1 MSVPPSR
8 PRPAPTTALVLSL
21 GLALVSG
28 CDQPTGSTRPRSK
41 ASLDQLV
48 EQPAAPP
55 APVAPQPAPAPVAP
69 RPILG
74 QKTQDI
80 RDMNKEK
87 GAGGVVTQPR
97 ITAKDPITLQGNAY
111 VSIIGQNSILNI
123 QHALDLYQA
132 ETGEFPKTTEE
143 FMEKIIKA
151 NNIALPKLPF
161 YQEYGYDPDK
171 KELVVIEYPAKK
183 KAMEEQ
189 SDRELGRK

>member
-80 RDMNKEK
+80 RDIEKEK
-87 GAGGVVTQPR
+87 KAGGIAAPTK
-97 ITAKDPITLQGNAY
+97 ITAKDPIRLQGNAY

-161 YQEYGYDPDK
+161 YQEYGYDAANHK
-171 KELVVIEYPAKK
+171 LVIMEYPDRK
-183 KAMEEQ
+183 KAANYPE
-189 SDRELGRK
+189 

>member
-1 MSVPPSR
+1 MSVPPR
-8 PRPAPTTALVLSL
+8 RRWLAPMTALAF
-21 GLALVSG
+21 GLALVAG

-41 ASLDQLV
+41 APLDQLV
-48 EQPAAPP
+48 EQPAPQAPQAPP
-55 APVAPQPAPAPVAP
+55 PPPQAPVAP

-87 GAGGVVTQPR
+87 QAGGVVASTK
-97 ITAKDPITLQGNAY
+97 ITAQDPIRLQGNAY
-111 VSIIGQNSILNI
+111 VSIIGKNSILNI

-151 NNIALPKLPF
+151 NNVALPKLPF
-161 YQEYGYDPDK
+161 YQEYGYDAANHK
-171 KELVVIEYPAKK
+171 LVIMEYPDRK
-183 KAMEEQ
+183 KAAGYPE
-189 SDRELGRK
+189 